1 MRAMLTQAKLAA
13 AAGSLCFS
21 LAAVAQTPAPPS
33 DAPAA
38 APAAAPATKKV
49 SVKGVARFD
58 FDRSTVN
65 PEDGIKLMTEVRS
78 MKNVTWQVISV
89 VGHTDS
95 VGPAAYN
102 QQLSERRAEAV
113 QAFLI
118 EKGVKPERIR
128 PTGMGKE
135 QPVATNATSSGR
147 ALNRRTE
154 IEFQGLQAVE
164 Q

>member
-1 MRAMLTQAKLAA
+1 MKTLLTAA
-13 AAGSLCFS
+13 VLTAATGSLCLS
-21 LAAVAQTPAPPS
+21 LAAGAQTPAPPA
-33 DAPAA
+33 APVDSAA
-38 APAAAPATKKV
+38 APVMQKV
-49 SVKGVARFD
+49 SVKGTARFD

-95 VGPAAYN
+95 VGADAYN
-102 QQLSERRAEAV
+102 QHLSERRAEAV

-118 EKGVKPERIR
+118 DKGVKPERIR
-128 PTGMGKE
+128 TSGMGKT
-135 QPVATNATSSGR
+135 QPIASNGTSAGR
-147 ALNRRTE
+147 AMNRRTE
-154 IEFQGLQAVE
+154 IEFQGLQAVA